1 MSSKNDEKNC
11 GFAATQLVIGS
22 IIGGAVGAT
31 AALLLA
37 PKTGEEFRKDLQ
49 ECGVLNKSLDIA
61 KQLTGGIIGKDNEP
75 YS

>member
-37 PKTGEEFRKDLQ
+37 PKTGEEFRKDLKNAA
-49 ECGVLNKSLDIA
+49 C
-61 KQLTGGIIGKDNEP
+61 
-75 YS
+75 

>member
-1 MSSKNDEKNC
+1 MCKKSEKSC
-11 GFAATQLVIGS
+11 SFGAKQLIIGG

-37 PKTGEEFRKDLQ
+37 PKTGEEIRKDLQ
-49 ECGVLNKSLDIA
+49 ESGVLNKSLDLA